1 MHPSEEQ
8 TKMRIL
14 YYSPHPTHDIVSE
27 VGYATHQREV
37 ILALKALGHDVL
49 PVIMGGTDASDLS
62 PLAQANYQ
70 PSRIKVLIKKLV
82 PRFLWTSF
90 NNFKLRQHDIKA
102 GNRLKE
108 AIVEFKPD
116 LIYERSEYLQD
127 SGAKHAS
134 EAGIKY
140 FLEVNAPF
148 VEEMRSFE
156 GYSLYE
162 NKAHSIETYKLQK
175 ADRVFA
181 VSTSLADFLVK
192 RYQCKKDKIIVQPNC
207 INPTKVS
214 VDTSESDRIGTEFE
228 LKDTSVIGFVGSMFP
243 YHGVDI
249 LINAFAEVSKLH
261 KNIKL
266 MIVGDGSVLN
276 QLKIQTK
283 QLGIE
288 SKVIFTGKI
297 PHGQVFNYISVMDI
311 CIMAKSNWY
320 GSPVKLFEYGLMKK
334 PIIAPD
340 TAPVKDVMIH
350 GKDALIVQDNMTELA
365 DAIREL
371 LENTTKANEMAESFY
386 TKVMAEYNWKHAA
399 DNIVKECI

>member
-1 MHPSEEQ
+1 
-8 TKMRIL
+8 MRII

-37 ILALKALGHDVL
+37 ILALKALGHEVL

-62 PLAQANYQ
+62 PLAQENYQ
-70 PSRIKVLIKKLV
+70 ASRIKVIIKKFV

-127 SGAKHAS
+127 SGAKNAS
-134 EAGIKY
+134 EAGIRY

-162 NKAHSIETYKLQK
+162 NKAHSIEKYKLKK

-181 VSTSLADFLVK
+181 VSTSLADFLVN
-192 RYQCKKDKIIVQPNC
+192 RYQCKKEKILVQPNC
-207 INPTKVS
+207 INPSKVS
-214 VDTSESDRIGTEFE
+214 VNTVESDQISSEFL
-228 LKDTSVIGFVGSMFP
+228 LKDNDVIGFVGSMFP

-249 LINAFAEVSKLH
+249 LINAFAEVSKSH

-266 MIVGDGSVLN
+266 MIVGDGSILN
-276 QLKIQTK
+276 QLKSQAK

-288 SKVIFTGKI
+288 SSVIFTGKI
-297 PHGQVFNYISVMDI
+297 PHSQVFNYISVMDI

-340 TAPVKDVMIH
+340 TSPVRDVMIH
-350 GKDALIVQDNMTELA
+350 GKDALIVQDNVTDLATAIKELIEDNVKAKALA
-365 DAIREL
+365 D
-371 LENTTKANEMAESFY
+371 SFY

-399 DNIVKECI
+399 DNIIEQCI

>member
-1 MHPSEEQ
+1 
-8 TKMRIL
+8 MRII

-49 PVIMGGTDASDLS
+49 PVIMGGADASTLS
-62 PLAQANYQ
+62 PLAKDSYQ
-70 PSRIKVLIKKLV
+70 PSKIKALLKKIIPAV
-82 PRFLWTSF
+82 LWTSF
-90 NNFKLRQHDIKA
+90 NNYKLRLHDKRA
-102 GNRLKE
+102 GNILRN
-108 AIVEFKPD
+108 AIIEFKPE

-127 SGAKHAS
+127 SGAKAAK
-134 EAGIKY
+134 EYGIQY

-162 NKAHSIETYKLQK
+162 NKAHSIEKYKLKK

-181 VSTSLADFLVK
+181 VSTSLADFLVN
-192 RYQCKKDKIIVQPNC
+192 RYQCKKEKILVQPNC
-207 INPTKVS
+207 INPSKVS
-214 VDTSESDRIGTEFE
+214 VNTVESDRINSDFS
-228 LKDTSVIGFVGSMFP
+228 LKDNSVIGFVGSMFP

-249 LINAFAEVSKLH
+249 LIDAFAEVSKSH

-266 MIVGDGSVLN
+266 MIVGDGSILN
-276 QLKIQTK
+276 QLKSQAK

-297 PHGQVFNYISVMDI
+297 PHSQVFNYISVMDI

-340 TAPVKDVMIH
+340 TSPVRDVMIQ
-350 GKDALIVQDNMTELA
+350 GKDALIVQDNVKDLATAIKELIEDNVKANALA
-365 DAIREL
+365 D
-371 LENTTKANEMAESFY
+371 SFY
-386 TKVMAEYNWKHAA
+386 AKVMAEYNWKHAA
-399 DNIVKECI
+399 DNIIEQCI